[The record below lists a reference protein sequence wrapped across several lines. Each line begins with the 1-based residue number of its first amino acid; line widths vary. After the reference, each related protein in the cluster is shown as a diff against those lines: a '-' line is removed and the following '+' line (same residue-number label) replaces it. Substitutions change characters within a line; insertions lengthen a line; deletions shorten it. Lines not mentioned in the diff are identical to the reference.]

1 MLRGVI
7 SGLSTVRGH
16 EHDLKQWSNFCNQMS
31 KSLNFCGESFS
42 FKVDQLPVDRVRR
55 MKIFWKNVAFSTNSS
70 PTVKHAIRV
79 TQESFGATNLEK
91 DLGQR
96 NFIQDKKW
104 LKKIRYKLK
113 EWMNWEIDRSWC
125 KNFYLKLLKSL
136 KKTRALWLLNGA
148 PPPCKLQ
155 HWL

>member
-1 MLRGVI
+1 MHFKSNQLLTYFETLVHSIRLPI
-7 SGLSTVRGH
+7 STSICRKVWTFVESR
-16 EHDLKQWSNFCNQMS
+16 SVS
-31 KSLNFCGESFS
+31 KSTSWQSTKSREWSFLEECS
-42 FKVDQLPVDRVRR
+42 
-55 MKIFWKNVAFSTNSS
+55 FSTNSS